1 MHSFSSHV
9 LPTAFVAAVCK
20 AVSRHQTQ
28 PDHRM
33 LKRGNFQSR
42 NRNIEN
48 HQQILNDTHLAKRKL
63 SLGKALYPGSVSQAR
78 KQVCFSALAKC
89 CVALDLI
96 HSGGSGRTASR
107 PGGVAGL
114 GSS

>member
-1 MHSFSSHV
+1 M

-33 LKRGNFQSR
+33 LKRGNFHSR

-48 HQQILNDTHLAKRKL
+48 HQQILNDTCLAKRKL
-63 SLGKALYPGSVSQAR
+63 SLGKALSAKPGNKSVFQPLQNA
-78 KQVCFSALAKC
+78 VWHL
-89 CVALDLI
+89 
-96 HSGGSGRTASR
+96 T
-107 PGGVAGL
+107 
-114 GSS
+114 